1 MKVHQIDGC
10 VLLNTVPVLSHFQDR
25 IIFATFDI
33 ETTEEYISLYSSLMK
48 IKESSVLS
56 KTEYDFLI
64 TVLSFQILDMQA
76 SLMCAKVI
84 MTL

>member
-1 MKVHQIDGC
+1 M
-10 VLLNTVPVLSHFQDR
+10 PVLYHFQDR

-33 ETTEEYISLYSSLMK
+33 GTTEEYISLYRSLMK

-76 SLMCAKVI
+76 SLMYAKVI